1 MGQIHVNTDLMRN
14 LGIIFINLNEQIAN
28 QLEPQIAHAA
38 AQLESDWV
46 GVSYQHFNEV
56 LVQWRSTIAQLTTY
70 GEELG
75 QHLEH
80 TAELFEQ
87 ADNSL
92 VG

>member
-14 LGIIFINLNEQIAN
+14 LGNIFVSLNGQIAS

-46 GVSYQHFNEV
+46 GVSYDHFNEV
-56 LVQWRSTIAQLTTY
+56 LIEWRATVARLTTY

-75 QHLEH
+75 QHLAH
-80 TAELFEQ
+80 TAQLFEQ

-92 VG
+92 

>member
-1 MGQIHVNTDLMRN
+1 MGQIHVNTDLMRRLGQLFVSLN
-14 LGIIFINLNEQIAN
+14 LEINN

-38 AQLESDWV
+38 AELQSDWV

-56 LVQWRSTIAQLTTY
+56 LIDWRATVARLTTY

-80 TAELFEQ
+80 TAQMFEQ

-92 VG
+92 